1 VNGCS
6 RFPVLGSAF
15 VFPPPPR
22 RRRDLAEARFRA
34 KAGRFGSWFVVLA
47 SGFAGAASGVA
58 QTADAGLL
66 ARVGDYV
73 ERYYARAQTIVATE
87 TVIVQPVSRSLKEE
101 GPPRRLVNEVRIE
114 WNAQGGQPRA
124 VRELLEAGGPWFGPR
139 DQPACLDPRSFTLEP
154 LAFLLAANRGEVRF
168 SVGRVETIPA
178 GRAQRIDYEPKAAES
193 PSVRWDGKCGWVDT
207 FGRTRGRI
215 WVNPVTGAVLRF
227 EERLGRRVSLPGPDG
242 DPNAPEF
249 VAERADT
256 SIDYKLFAFV
266 DPDELLLLPARVE
279 SVTFIRNSAVPRV
292 RVTRTFSDYRRFLTG
307 GRVVP

>member
-1 VNGCS
+1 MHGRS
-6 RFPVLGSAF
+6 RCLADRGARLVRRALPIFAF
-15 VFPPPPR
+15 AVFAVAAAAPTKDA
-22 RRRDLAEARFRA
+22 DLIE
-34 KAGRFGSWFVVLA
+34 
-47 SGFAGAASGVA
+47 
-58 QTADAGLL
+58 
-66 ARVGDYV
+66 RVGSYV

-87 TVIVQPVSRSLKEE
+87 TVIIQPVSRSLEAE
-101 GPPRRLVNEVRIE
+101 GPPRRIVNEVRIE
-114 WNAQGGQPRA
+114 WNAQGAQPRA
-124 VRELLEAGGPWFGPR
+124 VRELISAGGPRLGPR

-154 LAFLLAANRGEVRF
+154 LAFLLTANRDKVRF
-168 SVGRVETIPA
+168 SVGRVETIGA

-227 EERLGRRVSLPGPDG
+227 EERLDGRVSLPGPDG
-242 DPNAPEF
+242 DPHAPEF

-256 SIDYKLFAFV
+256 AIDYKLFAFT

-292 RVTRTFSDYRRFLTG
+292 RVTRTFTDYRRFLTE
-307 GRVVP
+307 GRILPG